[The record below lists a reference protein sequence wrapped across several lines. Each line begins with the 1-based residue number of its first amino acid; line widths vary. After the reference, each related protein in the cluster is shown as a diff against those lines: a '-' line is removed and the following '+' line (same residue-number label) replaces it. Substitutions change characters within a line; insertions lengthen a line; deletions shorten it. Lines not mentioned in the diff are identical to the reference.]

1 MANHI
6 IIGVDLS
13 NKNDIGTM
21 VVRRIRNDQSIDI
34 VDVFQGDEARELY
47 EKLIANKSSLTLQKT
62 EAGTTEVKIK
72 SLGTNCS
79 EALFFYISRN
89 FQFLL

>member
-13 NKNDIGTM
+13 NKNDIGAI

-34 VDVFQGDEARELY
+34 VNVFQGDEARELY
-47 EKLIANKSSLTLQKT
+47 EKLIANKSSLIL
-62 EAGTTEVKIK
+62 
-72 SLGTNCS
+72 
-79 EALFFYISRN
+79 
-89 FQFLL
+89 

>member
-47 EKLIANKSSLTLQKT
+47 EKLIANKSSLTL
-62 EAGTTEVKIK
+62 
-72 SLGTNCS
+72 
-79 EALFFYISRN
+79 
-89 FQFLL
+89 